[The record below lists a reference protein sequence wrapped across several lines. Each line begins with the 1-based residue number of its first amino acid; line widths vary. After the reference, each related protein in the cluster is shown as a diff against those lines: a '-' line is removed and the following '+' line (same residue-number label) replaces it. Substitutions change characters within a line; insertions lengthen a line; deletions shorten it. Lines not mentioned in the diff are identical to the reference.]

1 MPITATLINYL
12 MLCHRKVWLHANGI
26 RMEHTSDIVAEG
38 KLIGQESYPQRA
50 ERWTE
55 IEVSGTLPH
64 STTHPIELAAKI
76 DFFDPHLGI
85 VHEVK
90 KSAAKEQAHIAQVQF
105 YLYIL
110 RLNHIKAEYGLIEY
124 PKLRLTERVN
134 LTDDDQQQIEIQI
147 LDAHKIVQQEN
158 CPPRLP
164 VSKCKSCSFFE
175 FCWIE
180 EE

>member
-1 MPITATLINYL
+1 MPITATLINYQ
-12 MLCHRKVWLHANGI
+12 MLCYRKLWLHANGI

-55 IEVSGTLPH
+55 IEVSATFPH
-64 STTHPIELAAKI
+64 LTPDPIELAAKI

-90 KSAAKEQAHIAQVQF
+90 KSNAREQAHIAQVQF

-110 RLNHIKAEYGLIEY
+110 RLNGIKAGYGLIEY
-124 PKLRLTERVN
+124 PKLRLTERVS
-134 LTDDDQQQIEIQI
+134 LTEEDTRHIESQI
-147 LDAHKIVQQEN
+147 LKAQEILQQES
-158 CPPRLP
+158 CPERLP
-164 VSKCKSCSFFE
+164 ISKCKSCSFFE
-175 FCWIE
+175 FCWVGE
-180 EE
+180 E

>member
-12 MLCHRKVWLHANGI
+12 MLCRRKVWLHAHGI
-26 RMEHTSDIVAEG
+26 RMEHTSEIVAEG

-55 IEVSGTLPH
+55 VEVSATLPPAIN
-64 STTHPIELAAKI
+64 PIQLAAKI
-76 DFFDPHLGI
+76 DFFDAQRGI

-110 RLNHIKAEYGLIEY
+110 RLNAIKAEYGLLEY
-124 PKLRLTERVN
+124 PKLRLTERVS
-134 LTDDDQQQIEIQI
+134 LTPEDQLHIENQIIKTHEII
-147 LDAHKIVQQEN
+147 NQET
-158 CPPRLP
+158 CPERLP
-164 VSKCKSCSFFE
+164 ISKCKSCSFFE
-175 FCWIE
+175 FCWVGE
-180 EE
+180 E

>member
-12 MLCHRKVWLHANGI
+12 MLCRRKVWLHAHGI
-26 RMEHTSDIVAEG
+26 RMEHTSEIVAEG

-55 IEVSGTLPH
+55 VEVSGTLPSSANSIH
-64 STTHPIELAAKI
+64 LAAKI
-76 DFFDPHLGI
+76 DFFDAQRGI

-110 RLNHIKAEYGLIEY
+110 RLNDIKAEYGLIEY
-124 PKLRLTERVN
+124 PKLRLTERVS
-134 LTDDDQQQIEIQI
+134 LTPEDQLLIENQI
-147 LDAHKIVQQEN
+147 LKTHEIVNQEA
-158 CPPRLP
+158 CPERLP

-175 FCWIE
+175 FCWVGE
-180 EE
+180 D

>member
-12 MLCHRKVWLHANGI
+12 MLCHRKVWLHAHGI
-26 RMEHTSDIVAEG
+26 RMEHTSEVVAEG
-38 KLIGQESYPQRA
+38 RLIGLESYPQRA

-55 IEVSGTLPH
+55 IEVSGMLP
-64 STTHPIELAAKI
+64 SATETPIELAAKI

-110 RLNHIKAEYGLIEY
+110 RLNGIRAEYGLIEY
-124 PKLRLTERVN
+124 PKIRITERVS
-134 LTDDDQQQIEIQI
+134 LTADDRQRIESQIIDVQEII
-147 LDAHKIVQQEN
+147 TQEA
-158 CPPRLP
+158 CPERLP
-164 VSKCKSCSFFE
+164 VSQCRSCSFFE
-175 FCWIE
+175 FCWVGE
-180 EE
+180 E

>member
-12 MLCHRKVWLHANGI
+12 MLCRRKVWLHAHGI
-26 RMEHTSDIVAEG
+26 RMEHTSEIVAEG

-55 IEVSGTLPH
+55 VEVSAMLP
-64 STTHPIELAAKI
+64 SAINPIQLAAKI
-76 DFFDPHLGI
+76 DFFDAQRGI

-110 RLNHIKAEYGLIEY
+110 RLNAIKAEYGLLEY
-124 PKLRLTERVN
+124 PKLRLTERVS
-134 LTDDDQQQIEIQI
+134 LTPENQLHIENQI
-147 LDAHKIVQQEN
+147 LKTHEIINQEV
-158 CPPRLP
+158 CPERLP
-164 VSKCKSCSFFE
+164 ISKCKSCSFFE
-175 FCWIE
+175 FCWVGE
-180 EE
+180 E

>member
-12 MLCHRKVWLHANGI
+12 MLCRRKVWLHAHGI
-26 RMEHTSDIVAEG
+26 RMEHTSEVVAEG
-38 KLIGQESYPQRA
+38 RLIGEESYPQRA

-55 IEVSGTLPH
+55 IEVSGMFPH

-110 RLNHIKAEYGLIEY
+110 RLNGIKAEYGLIEY
-124 PKLRLTERVN
+124 PKLRITERVS
-134 LTDDDQQQIEIQI
+134 LITDDQALIESQIRKAYE
-147 LDAHKIVQQEN
+147 IVQQEG
-158 CPPRLP
+158 CPERLP
-164 VSKCKSCSFFE
+164 VSRCRSCSFFE
-175 FCWIE
+175 FCWVGE
-180 EE
+180 E